1 MAVSPTGPLS
11 LPLGHLK
18 MLLAASST
26 FANWIGSSHVRFV
39 EVTAAEDKDLRPWAL
54 IDQGSDWER
63 TKFAADAARLRGG
76 GSLLLRIL
84 ADVPTEHADDAA
96 DSQFWFTNQL
106 GVVVQEIEELAG
118 SDAYLNVTGVNLI
131 ELERADE
138 SVVNTEGDYVTALF
152 EVSWGI

>member
-18 MLLAASST
+18 TLLGASGT
-26 FANWIGSSHVRFV
+26 FASWIGSSHVRFV

-54 IDQGSDWER
+54 IDQGADWER
-63 TKFAADAARLRGG
+63 TKFAADAGRLRGG
-76 GSLLLRIL
+76 GSLMLRVL
-84 ADVPTEHADDAA
+84 ADVPAEHADDAGDA
-96 DSQFWFTNQL
+96 QFWFTNQL
-106 GVVVQEIEELAG
+106 GAIVQEIEELAG
-118 SDAYLNVTGVNLI
+118 SDAYLNVTGINLV

-138 SVVNTEGDYVTALF
+138 TVANTEGDYLTALF